1 MTAKLKRLIVL
12 GLTGLIFAQP
22 LAVRADED
30 DDGDHDRARDLYEHG
45 EIEGLAKILDVVRAK
60 APGDVVAVDL
70 VRLGS
75 KWIYRLQV
83 IGADGRRKV
92 VEVDAGAGVIVRGG
106 GGDH

>member
-1 MTAKLKRLIVL
+1 MTTILKRLVVA
-12 GLTGLIFAQP
+12 GLIGLAAAQP
-22 LAVRADED
+22 LAARAGED

-45 EIEGLAKILDVVRAK
+45 QIKGFARILDIVRAK

-83 IGADGRRKV
+83 VGADGRRKLV
-92 VEVDAGAGVIVRGG
+92 DVDAGAGVIVRGE
-106 GGDH
+106 GGDR